1 MGDEQRAK
9 AVRLLDLHRNG
20 RLLVLPNVWN
30 PIGARVL
37 EARGYPAVATAS
49 AAISASLGYLD
60 GERLQR
66 GSMIEMIGR
75 IATSVDV
82 PVTADIEGGYADSL
96 DELAETIELLLDSGA
111 VGINLED
118 SLEEGGELRAVNRQC
133 DRIAH
138 VRQVADRRGIP
149 LVINARTDS
158 FVSGPF
164 AHHAE
169 RIDDCVARARD
180 YAAAG
185 ADCIYPMGP
194 GDLDTLRQLREHIET
209 PLNVLVTAAAVSLEQ
224 LQEIGV
230 NRASLGPFV
239 FRSCLAKF
247 ERLVTDLARMD
258 SAPVFAEM
266 LAREDVAE
274 ILRAEPEVT
283 PVPGLGPV
291 LGDAEGQ

>member
-1 MGDEQRAK
+1 MAEQRAK
-9 AVRLLDLHRNG
+9 ADQLLDLHRTG
-20 RLLVLPNVWN
+20 RLLVLPNIWD

-49 AAISASLGYLD
+49 AAVAASLGYFD
-60 GERLQR
+60 GQRLQR
-66 GSMIEMIGR
+66 SSMIEVIGR
-75 IATSVDV
+75 IAASVEV
-82 PVTADIEGGYADSL
+82 PVTADIEAGYAESL
-96 DELAETIELLLDSGA
+96 DELAETIELVLDSGA

-118 SLEEGGELRAVNRQC
+118 SLEEGGELRAVEQQC
-133 DRIAH
+133 SRIAH

-164 AHHAE
+164 RHHAE
-169 RIDDCVARARD
+169 RIDDCVARARA

-194 GDLDTLRQLREHIET
+194 GDLDTLRQLRERIAS
-209 PLNVLVTAAAVSLEQ
+209 PLNVLVTQDAAPLAQ
-224 LQEIGV
+224 LQKIGI

-247 ERLVTDLARMD
+247 EQLVTQLADMN

-266 LAREDVAE
+266 LPREDVAVY
-274 ILRAEPEVT
+274 LRAE
-283 PVPGLGPV
+283 
-291 LGDAEGQ
+291 AEA